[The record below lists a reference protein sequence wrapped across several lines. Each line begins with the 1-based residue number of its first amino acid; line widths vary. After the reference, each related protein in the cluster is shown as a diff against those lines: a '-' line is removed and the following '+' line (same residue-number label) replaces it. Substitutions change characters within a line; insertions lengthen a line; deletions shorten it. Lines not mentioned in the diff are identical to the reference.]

1 MAEAENP
8 LVPIQAK
15 VARIHAR
22 LFEFFRNVLLKI
34 KPVMLSLKGFLANLK
49 KSAKE
54 IGKTVGKAAVD
65 SVIKAGQKLLQVVA
79 FVEKNTMVAI
89 KMAAKMLAFIKKS
102 MKFPQKVFKAVKAMV
117 ARLAKVFRLI
127 VAKVTEVLVILN
139 PIEMILKVIDTMKM
153 MLQLIFKWITQVSGI
168 SSGVKK
174 AKALI
179 KKSVKMLKAEAKQ
192 VTELVKEANKLKPA

>member
-8 LVPIQAK
+8 LIPVQAK

-22 LFEFFRNVLLKI
+22 LLEFFRSVLIKI
-34 KPVMLSLKGFLANLK
+34 KPVMMSLKGFLVNLK

-54 IGKTVGKAAVD
+54 IGQTVGKAAVD
-65 SVIKAGQKLLQVVA
+65 SVIKAGQKLLQIVA
-79 FVEKNTMVAI
+79 FVEKNTIVAI
-89 KMAAKMLAFIKKS
+89 KMATKMLAFIKKS
-102 MKFPQKVFKAVKAMV
+102 MKFPEKVFKAVRAMV

-127 VAKVTEVLVILN
+127 VTKVHEVMVILN
-139 PIEMILKVIDTMKM
+139 PIETILQVIDRLKM

-168 SSGVKK
+168 SNGVKK

-192 VTELVKEANKLKPA
+192 VTELVKEVNKLKPA